1 MSRETNFCF
10 LQQNVLSSAPSSL
23 DFIAS
28 TFTFTFSLKLLIFL
42 FLSPTMF
49 LFSFSFLLHHIK
61 ATMHPVAPL
70 FWTHLPSF
78 SDLKHIP
85 TAFQYP
91 CSKINENPF
100 KGLDTGGEAE
110 SHHWQVARIV
120 REIGSNCLLSSEG
133 HKD

>member
-28 TFTFTFSLKLLIFL
+28 TFTFTFFAKAFDFYFAFSNNVFVLLL
-42 FLSPTMF
+42 LLTSSHQSNYASRCTA
-49 LFSFSFLLHHIK
+49 LLDSFAI
-61 ATMHPVAPL
+61 
-70 FWTHLPSF
+70 F

-85 TAFQYP
+85 TAFQYS
-91 CSKINENPF
+91 CSKINENLF

-110 SHHWQVARIV
+110 GHHWQVARIV

-133 HKD
+133 RKD